1 MKPIADL
8 RDPLS
13 GARRRWP
20 RWRPPSWQAAPRPSR
35 CRRPSVPHRSNRRP
49 KRSLCRPRFPAR
61 ASHATSPRAYRADA
75 ASHLYGLN
83 QDRIYKGRLPPLL
96 YAIGVLQVE
105 VDGRGHVRKLDW
117 MRAPKHA
124 PEVVA
129 EIERTVRAAA
139 PFPAPARMGKVV
151 YTDTWL
157 WHKSG
162 RFQLD
167 TLTEGRIR
175 GFVRRSRRDRG
186 GGALSLPRVS
196 PTAGR
201 AAPPGFDCAA
211 PPHHP
216 DPDCAWPVHRASLHD
231 PRYVE

>member
-1 MKPIADL
+1 MKHIPGL
-8 RDPLS
+8 RYTAATLAGIVAAVLAACTS
-13 GARRRWP
+13 
-20 RWRPPSWQAAPRPSR
+20 RPPSPPAPVDVVTPVPAQPQGSPAQAARGA
-35 CRRPSVPHRSNRRP
+35 VRS
-49 KRSLCRPRFPAR
+49 SG
-61 ASHATSPRAYRADA
+61 ATNARAYRTDA

-83 QDRIYKGRLPPLL
+83 QERIYKGRLPPML

-105 VDGRGHVRKLDW
+105 VDGRGDVRKLNW
-117 MRAPKHA
+117 MRAPRHA

-167 TLTEGRIR
+167 TLTEGQ
-175 GFVRRSRRDRG
+175 D
-186 GGALSLPRVS
+186 
-196 PTAGR
+196 
-201 AAPPGFDCAA
+201 
-211 PPHHP
+211 
-216 DPDCAWPVHRASLHD
+216 
-231 PRYVE
+231 